1 MQTST
6 KLQTTVSRTERFPIM
21 AAKHKYRSK
30 TVTLDFEPYTNNA
43 PINKESWEAHP
54 NVATSVGFQNY
65 TFGITDPDI
74 EPLGIIEV
82 AVTNKNPK
90 VSYQKQEKV
99 VMFARV
105 KDAEVSKNHHFML
118 ALYRRAKKVFNRDFA
133 VEPTKSGDMKFSK
146 TLTFRY
152 RED

>member
-1 MQTST
+1 
-6 KLQTTVSRTERFPIM
+6 M

-43 PINKESWEAHP
+43 PINKESWEARP
-54 NVATSVGFQNY
+54 NVVTSVGFQNY
-65 TFGITDPDI
+65 TFGIADI
-74 EPLGIIEV
+74 EPLGIVELT
-82 AVTNKNPK
+82 VTNDDPTVSHLKQGK
-90 VSYQKQEKV
+90 VE
-99 VMFARV
+99 MFARV
-105 KDAEVSKNHHFML
+105 KDAEVSNNPHFML

-133 VEPTKSGDMKFSK
+133 VEPTESGDMKFSK

>member
-1 MQTST
+1 
-6 KLQTTVSRTERFPIM
+6 M

-105 KDAEVSKNHHFML
+105 KDAEVSNNHHFML
-118 ALYRRAKKVFNRDFA
+118 ALYRRAKKVFNRDFTLDTNNG
-133 VEPTKSGDMKFSK
+133 EDMKFSK